1 MTNSPMES
9 ATRTPAEISTA
20 APAGIDSGDPTVVP
34 LDRVLTQ
41 ASSSADSGPQRL
53 RAFSRRVVQNRR
65 SLSLVDQA
73 VVSITNMGTSVIVGR
88 TCAKEQLGL
97 YASGMSLVLLLTA
110 IQAALITV
118 PYTISNPHI
127 PRTEHPLYKGSTILQ
142 QMTLVCC
149 GMFCFLLFGVFGSAH
164 RSSGL
169 KTVLLTLAV
178 VSGVICFRDFVRRI
192 SYAELQFGF
201 ALLTDCVLAV
211 LQLTAIGLLAW
222 THHLSATRAL
232 LAMGLASTCGGAM
245 WLVHSWNS
253 ISFSLAHALSG
264 FRVNWSLG
272 RWLFSSSVL
281 WSLSVDQ
288 YPWVITTLSAPAEAA
303 VWASCFG
310 VMAFLNPIV
319 LAVNNDVAPR
329 VSHDYAQHGL
339 AGLSRSVFRS
349 AAIAA
354 ILTLPVLATLLV
366 FGSRLVKLMYG
377 AKYAG
382 NGGIVSALALGVW
395 FFAISLAFPYGMLT
409 LKRPAVDF
417 SINVAC
423 FASFLAAGLWLIRT
437 HGVFG
442 AACSFLLVETVALV
456 LRVLAFRRVVA
467 SAGRPDL
474 GSLGISV

>member
-1 MTNSPMES
+1 MPESPTES
-9 ATRTPAEISTA
+9 PIEMPPEI
-20 APAGIDSGDPTVVP
+20 PAGLLPQD
-34 LDRVLTQ
+34 
-41 ASSSADSGPQRL
+41 SADGLSGSALMRL
-53 RAFSRRVVQNRR
+53 RGLSSRVAKNRR

-97 YASGMSLVLLLTA
+97 YASGLSLVLLLTA

-118 PYTISNPHI
+118 PYTISNPRI
-127 PRTEHPLYKGSTILQ
+127 PKDEHPLYKGSTILQ
-142 QMTLVCC
+142 QVTLVSL
-149 GMFCFLLFGVFGSAH
+149 GMLCFLLFGVFGSGH
-164 RSSGL
+164 RSGL
-169 KTVLLTLAV
+169 KTILLTLAM

-192 SYAELQFGF
+192 SYAELRFKF

-211 LQLTAIGLLAW
+211 LQLSAIGLLAW
-222 THHLSATRAL
+222 SHHLSARRAL
-232 LAMGLASTCGGAM
+232 LAMGFASSFGGAM
-245 WLVHSWNS
+245 WLVYSWKT
-253 ISFSLAHALSG
+253 ISFSLSHAVSG
-264 FRVNWSLG
+264 FRMNWSLG

-319 LAVNNDVAPR
+319 LALNNDVAPR
-329 VSHDYAQHGL
+329 VSHDYAAHGL
-339 AGLSRSVFRS
+339 AGLSKSVFRS

-354 ILTLPVLATLLV
+354 VLTFPVLVALLL

-382 NGGIVSALALGVW
+382 NGGIVSALAIGVW
-395 FFAISLAFPYGMLT
+395 FYAISLAFPYGMLT

-417 SINVAC
+417 AINVAC
-423 FASFLAAGLWLIRT
+423 FLSFLAVGIWLI
-437 HGVFG
+437 HAYGVFG
-442 AACSFLLVETVALV
+442 AACSFLVVETVALA
-456 LRVLAFRRVVA
+456 LRIFAFRRVVA
-467 SAGRPDL
+467 TAARHEVTPLGTGVSA
-474 GSLGISV
+474 

>member
-1 MTNSPMES
+1 MPDSPTTESTIEMPPEIPPGILDES
-9 ATRTPAEISTA
+9 ASARFARFGGTSLR
-20 APAGIDSGDPTVVP
+20 GFGRR
-34 LDRVLTQ
+34 L
-41 ASSSADSGPQRL
+41 AS
-53 RAFSRRVVQNRR
+53 NRR
-65 SLSLVDQA
+65 SLSLLDQA
-73 VVSITNMGTSVIVGR
+73 IVSVTNMGTSVIVGR

-118 PYTISNPHI
+118 PYTISNPRI
-127 PRTEHPLYKGSTILQ
+127 PRAEHPLYKGSTILQ
-142 QMTLVCC
+142 QISLVSV
-149 GMFCFLLFGVFGSAH
+149 GMLAFLLFGVFGSSH
-164 RSSGL
+164 QRSGL
-169 KTVLLTLAV
+169 NAILLTLAM

-192 SYAELQFGF
+192 SYAELRFKF

-211 LQLTAIGLLAW
+211 VQLTSVGLLAW
-222 THHLSATRAL
+222 THHLSARRAL
-232 LAMGLASTCGGAM
+232 LAMGVASSCGGAM
-245 WLVHSWNS
+245 WLVYSWKT
-253 ISFSLAHALSG
+253 ISFSLGHAISG

-319 LAVNNDVAPR
+319 LALNNDVAPR
-329 VSHDYAQHGL
+329 VSHDYAAHGL
-339 AGLSRSVFRS
+339 SGLSKSVFRS

-354 ILTLPVLATLLV
+354 ILTLPVLATLLL

-382 NGGIVSALALGVW
+382 NGGIVSALAIGVW
-395 FFAISLAFPYGMLT
+395 FYAISLAFPYGMLT
-409 LKRPAVDF
+409 LKRPGVDF

-423 FASFLAAGLWLIRT
+423 FASFLAAGIWLI
-437 HGVFG
+437 HAYGVFG
-442 AACSFLLVETVALV
+442 AACSFLLVETVALT
-456 LRVLAFRRVVA
+456 LRIFAFRRVVA
-467 SAGRPDL
+467 TAASHDVTPLGTGVSA
-474 GSLGISV
+474 